1 MFCICTKTREG
12 ILGEEYYVEEVTV
25 RILDQNDAWVAIESG
40 MLDKESK
47 IITSA
52 DKEFSK
58 GDVVRWIE

>member
-1 MFCICTKTREG
+1 M
-12 ILGEEYYVEEVTV
+12 EEVTV